1 MICHVQTGP
10 TLHKIAHTLQVTL
23 RTGMMECSVSSLHT
37 NKYYKQNLISLILST
52 EHLTDTVAAQEH
64 Y

>member
-10 TLHKIAHTLQVTL
+10 TLHKTAHTLQVTL
-23 RTGMMECSVSSLHT
+23 RTGMMQCSVSSLHK
-37 NKYYKQNLISLILST
+37 NKYFKQNLISLVLLT
-52 EHLTDTVAAQEH
+52 EQLTDIVAVQEH